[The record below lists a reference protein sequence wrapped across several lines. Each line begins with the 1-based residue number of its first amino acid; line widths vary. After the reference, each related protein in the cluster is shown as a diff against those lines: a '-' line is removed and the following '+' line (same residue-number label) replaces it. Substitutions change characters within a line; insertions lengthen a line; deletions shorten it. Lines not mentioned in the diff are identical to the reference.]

1 MDVFRSRRLALS
13 LVFLIGASIGHA
25 QSGQGSPATDQGSPA
40 TGAGSPAN
48 QAPDKAAL
56 KEMIDGLYT
65 QWDTNQDG
73 KLDVNELTAAIG
85 NPQFRGLQAAVAVL
99 LYNSIAQAETDKLHG
114 EYKDYQTNKADNA
127 AMHAQ
132 QKADEKNGEF
142 ITRDDALALAAKA
155 PVDKK
160 LFNRAKHV
168 QSINHALFAASD
180 PNLESF
186 HQGGMGDCYLLAVI
200 GAYVRRDPQAVRRII
215 QQNPDGT
222 YYVHFAIG
230 EDVTVRPLTD
240 GELLMGAREGSTYG
254 VWLSVLEKAWG
265 HIAAEQI
272 ERKTGAEVDA
282 DADIPSH
289 LMGRGGSPG
298 LVITFMTGH
307 KTAQMPLSL
316 WVKQDPEGGLDKADA
331 MLAKV
336 FKEHRLMA
344 VSTRASVQL
353 PKGIPHGHCLSVF
366 GYDSASR
373 TVTVFNPWGNSLKPA
388 DPPGRVNGYP
398 TSHGV
403 FQVPLADFIKI
414 FAGFRYE
421 TDQKG
426 TAG

>member
-1 MDVFRSRRLALS
+1 MNMNPTGKSRFRSRSLALS
-13 LVFLIGASIGHA
+13 LIFLIGTSIAHA
-25 QSGQGSPATDQGSPA
+25 QSDQGSPA
-40 TGAGSPAN
+40 D
-48 QAPDKAAL
+48 QAPDSAAL
-56 KEMIDGLYT
+56 KGLIDRLYT

-73 KLDVNELTAAIG
+73 KLDVNELAAAIG
-85 NPQFRGLQAAVAVL
+85 GPQVRGLQAAVAVL
-99 LYNSIAQAETDKLHG
+99 LYNSIAKAETDKLH
-114 EYKDYQTNKADNA
+114 EQFKDYKTDKAENA
-127 AMHAQ
+127 AMKAQ
-132 QKADEKNGEF
+132 QKADEKKVEF
-142 ITRDDALALAAKA
+142 ITRDDALALADQA

-160 LFNRAKHV
+160 LFGRAKHV
-168 QSINHALFAASD
+168 ASINHALFAPGD

-200 GAYVRRDPQAVRRII
+200 GADVRRDPQAVLRMI

-240 GELLMGAREGSTYG
+240 AELLMGAKEGSNHG

-265 HIAAEQI
+265 HIAAEQK
-272 ERKTGAEVDA
+272 ERKTGEEVDA

-298 LVITFMTGH
+298 IVITFLTGH

-316 WVKQDPEGGLDKADA
+316 WMKKDRAQGLDKADA
-331 MLAKV
+331 MLSKV
-336 FKEHRLMA
+336 FNEHRLMA

-366 GYDSASR
+366 GYDSESR
-373 TVTVFNPWGNSLKPA
+373 TVTVFNPWGNTVKPV
-388 DPPGRVNGYP
+388 DPPGLVNGYP

-414 FAGFRYE
+414 FAGFCYE
-421 TDQKG
+421 TNQPG